1 MPAKKSKVGSMS
13 HRYRPASE
21 YDDATLAQKREYW
34 RNKKREQ
41 RARLSE
47 QRGKPTQDNR
57 GGTLSHL
64 YVSAGVN
71 PSLSDSFAVLSPLSQ
86 SSNDSYKTGL
96 QSGNTVG
103 KSSLEDDDNQKEW
116 HQPLKVNKVLPHPQF
131 ISSSK
136 KAEGNTAIV
145 KNPSMKSV
153 SKVVTTPT
161 FNVAQLN
168 ISSSVPPVTVTRI
181 SNGSS
186 TKTAPQPCMSMQ
198 STVPKTRSVFTSNAA
213 CALDVTLVSPCGR
226 VSVKTEGKT
235 INTTPR
241 SGTKSA
247 LVTTQRAKGVGSA
260 QPSLK
265 SDEEKAA
272 KRREHWRIKKREQ
285 RAKLAARIAKV
296 REKTQGGNVS
306 FQRLTAQKTGLV
318 ANSVLL
324 QSQLLLRGAAQ
335 KQCSIRGNTSF
346 ASIKRD
352 TKKPPKAAATGA
364 VTDLQTDQM
373 TVQKLHK
380 KKISQT
386 DIAFDWASIK
396 KSAQPQRKV
405 HTYTHYSNVIRGIA
419 RCKTPRQRFIE
430 TQKNQR
436 NLRCKPPPMAS
447 MFGTRDMHKS
457 DPNDTPEQMIAKRRE
472 YWRIKKREQRAKL
485 SVEMKTRLKD
495 KDALMRRVKRY
506 QQILEEI
513 RKARALTHSTGSVL
527 THASETFGGFIKEDG
542 TLTVNIPQS
551 PEHQNAAGNKGEEEL
566 HGISKNN
573 PVTQPQHQT
582 NMKRRAIAPIRINQL
597 SPPLHPSQVKASSHA
612 VQLVKKSLRLMS
624 IKPQTHLEITPIP
637 NSQSLAIQ
645 NVSQL
650 TLTHCQSPQHTPSTG
665 PTTGSNFGGCVRKM
679 VISSSVP
686 SPSTQ
691 SLDPGLTEE
700 ERMVKK
706 REYWRIKK
714 REQRAARAVQLKQGV
729 LQVRA
734 NASLQRRNAQKQESA
749 ATVQLATSLAN
760 CRGDA
765 QPVSNSTI
773 PFMPQAN
780 EIKQEKES
788 VPAVDLNSPQEQ
800 AIYPDIKL
808 PTSPPTSPVPQP
820 EPDPS
825 LSTDSQATTLLAV
838 ASMKKL
844 LEESLSTVTECKSSQ
859 TNIKTE
865 TKEDASEQDM
875 KPNLSQL
882 FFEKDDMAPIAADLT
897 LQIKSWQPDSD
908 VLVQKD
914 SSSPRLK
921 NSSQI
926 SETLPPLPTSDVIV
940 HSNYEHSSQT
950 PSTFTVNLA
959 MEASDGPTSPRRT
972 QRLRS
977 KTRGHQN
984 CCSPEPPKLYHV
996 TDTSLDQL
1004 QPQQQH
1010 SEQQCQAQ
1018 DHSMPSA
1025 QRYCSVVTEHSGLTS
1040 LQRKREY
1047 WKLMK
1052 RQQRARLK
1060 ARQRERQGECSSWL
1074 IPRNIQTPGLIIST
1088 LKDVG
1093 QTKPAPK
1100 PKLSVT
1106 SVAAATCITGVL
1118 VVRQTSC
1125 TAEQSLD
1132 ALQVNLPD
1140 TSREKNNIN
1149 VGSSQNVTNFVRV
1162 SESQHCSEDWTF
1174 QSTEVDPAPSLPTLK
1189 PPDNPLSTVDLQPIE
1204 SPGQSPNSV
1213 LGPKKIPCASLPSP
1227 TIMTESSTNL
1237 EPISTLV
1244 PPKPVPGESEEDF
1257 LRRKREY
1264 WRIKKK
1270 EQRARKAIRDK
1281 GISPRSAFSNWRPI
1295 LPSQDLQKQ
1304 TRAAK
1309 DSGQWVN
1316 PSEKSEHLISISL
1329 DPDQGPFTFSNYEAQ
1344 VEDESELLFADYED
1358 NNDEEGPLSDTV
1370 WRSRYLMDY
1379 DPLNQLLVCMVC
1391 GELHYSH
1398 NLEGVRAHIDEAHPH
1413 TLTLE
1418 PKEKQRILEAWDE
1431 QVSQRER
1438 FFTSQLQQ
1446 HSGALTETHRK

>member
-47 QRGKPTQDNR
+47 QRGKPTPDSR
-57 GGTLSHL
+57 GGKLPHL

-86 SSNDSYKTGL
+86 SGNDSYNTGS
-96 QSGNTVG
+96 QSGNAVG
-103 KSSLEDDDNQKEW
+103 ESSLEGDDNQKEW
-116 HQPLKVNKVLPHPQF
+116 HQPLKVNKVLQF
-131 ISSSK
+131 ISPSK

-145 KNPSMKSV
+145 KKTSMRSGC
-153 SKVVTTPT
+153 KVVSTPSL
-161 FNVAQLN
+161 NGAQLN
-168 ISSSVPPVTVTRI
+168 IISSVPPVTMTRI

-186 TKTAPQPCMSMQ
+186 TKTASQPCVSMQ
-198 STVPKTRSVFTSNAA
+198 STVPKTRSVFASNAA

-235 INTTPR
+235 INTTPQ

-247 LVTTQRAKGVGSA
+247 SVTTQRAKGIGSA
-260 QPSLK
+260 QPPPK

-324 QSQLLLRGAAQ
+324 QPQLFLRGAAQ
-335 KQCSIRGNTSF
+335 KQCSIRGNASF
-346 ASIKRD
+346 PSIKRD

-364 VTDLQTDQM
+364 VTDLQMDQM
-373 TVQKLHK
+373 TVQKPHGRK
-380 KKISQT
+380 VSQT
-386 DIAFDWASIK
+386 DIAIDWASVK
-396 KSAQPQRKV
+396 KPAQPQRKV
-405 HTYTHYSNVIRGIA
+405 HAYTHYSNVIRGIA

-430 TQKNQR
+430 TQKNFMNQR
-436 NLRCKPPPMAS
+436 NFRCKPPSMAS

-457 DPNDTPEQMIAKRRE
+457 EPSDTPEQIIAKRRE

-485 SVEMKTRLKD
+485 SVEMKSRLKD

-506 QQILEEI
+506 QQILEEM
-513 RKARALTHSTGSVL
+513 RKARALTRSTESVL

-566 HGISKNN
+566 HGVSKNN
-573 PVTQPQHQT
+573 PATQPQHQT
-582 NMKRRAIAPIRINQL
+582 NMKQRAISPIRTNQL

-624 IKPQTHLEITPIP
+624 IKPQTHLEITTIP

-650 TLTHCQSPQHTPSTG
+650 TLTPQSPQHAPSTR
-665 PTTGSNFGGCVRKM
+665 PAAGSNFGGCVRKM

-686 SPSTQ
+686 SPSIL
-691 SLDPGLTEE
+691 SLDPALTEE

-714 REQRAARAVQLKQGV
+714 REQRAARAVQLKQDV

-734 NASLQRRNAQKQESA
+734 NASLQRRKAQKQESA
-749 ATVQLATSLAN
+749 ATGQLGTSLAN

-765 QPVSNSTI
+765 QPLSNSHI

-780 EIKQEKES
+780 EIKQESES

-808 PTSPPTSPVPQP
+808 STSPPTSPAPQP

-844 LEESLSTVTECKSSQ
+844 LEESLSTVAECKSVQ
-859 TNIKTE
+859 TDLLME
-865 TKEDASEQDM
+865 TKEDASERDI

-897 LQIKSWQPDSD
+897 LQIKSWQPDSN
-908 VLVQKD
+908 VLAQKD
-914 SSSPRLK
+914 SPSPRLK
-921 NSSQI
+921 NSPQS
-926 SETLPPLPTSDVIV
+926 SETPPPLPTSDVIV
-940 HSNYEHSSQT
+940 HSNCEHPPQT

-972 QRLRS
+972 QRLCS
-977 KTRGHQN
+977 KTRGHQK
-984 CCSPEPPKLYHV
+984 CCSPEPPKLHHV
-996 TDTSLDQL
+996 PDTSVDQL
-1004 QPQQQH
+1004 HPQQQH
-1010 SEQQCQAQ
+1010 CEQQCQAQ
-1018 DHSMPSA
+1018 DNGMPSA
-1025 QRYCSVVTEHSGLTS
+1025 QRYCSVVTEHSGSTS

-1060 ARQRERQGECSSWL
+1060 ARQRERHGECSSWL
-1074 IPRNIQTPGLIIST
+1074 IPRNTQTPGLITST
-1088 LKDVG
+1088 LKGVG
-1093 QTKPAPK
+1093 QTKPAPQ
-1100 PKLSVT
+1100 PRLSAT

-1125 TAEQSLD
+1125 TAEQSPD
-1132 ALQVNLPD
+1132 ALQVNLPV
-1140 TSREKNNIN
+1140 TGREKNNMN
-1149 VGSSQNVTNFVRV
+1149 VGSSQNVTNFARV
-1162 SESQHCSEDWTF
+1162 SESQHRSQDWTS

-1189 PPDNPLSTVDLQPIE
+1189 PPDNPLSIIDLQPIE
-1204 SPGQSPNSV
+1204 SPGQSPNST
-1213 LGPKKIPCASLPSP
+1213 LGPRKLPCAPLPSP
-1227 TIMTESSTNL
+1227 TMMIESSTNL
-1237 EPISTLV
+1237 APISTLV

-1281 GISPRSAFSNWRPI
+1281 GISTRSAFSNWRPI
-1295 LPSQDLQKQ
+1295 LPSQDLQKR

-1316 PSEKSEHLISISL
+1316 PSEKSEHLMSMSL
-1329 DPDQGPFTFSNYEAQ
+1329 DPDPEPFPFSNYGAP
-1344 VEDESELLFADYED
+1344 VEDESELLFDDYED
-1358 NNDEEGPLSDTV
+1358 NNDEEGALSDSV

-1391 GELHYSH
+1391 GELQYSH
-1398 NLEGVRAHIDEAHPH
+1398 NLEGVRAHIDETHPH